1 MGDMPQVKAKVK
13 PKLGQRRR
21 ERNQAA
27 VLVCFSAY
35 FSTFLDGM
43 TVVTEMQI
51 RSK

>member
-1 MGDMPQVKAKVK
+1 MPQVKR
-13 PKLGQRRR
+13 KLGQSCR

-27 VLVCFSAY
+27 ALTRFSAY